1 MEEPFVVIQNSAE
14 VESLFSRMNHQL
26 PAFLLHYLQEKGLPK
41 DFVTEL
47 LRRSCDPTLFGA
59 AFDCTWNEKDHVV
72 TRPDEEELKKQ
83 REEDEKAN
91 SWYKDM
97 INMHLVTSQRSSPR
111 KTHIA
116 PEARYDLDAERS
128 VKTINVHKKK
138 KKKNTIGTKAATYA
152 KSTGES
158 DSSGDDDSDQ
168 DSASDNARKP
178 YSTVG
183 FEKKTEEA
191 IDIDSSS
198 SSEKESSA
206 DNDGASQDS
215 VEEGGG
221 G

>member
-1 MEEPFVVIQNSAE
+1 
-14 VESLFSRMNHQL
+14 VESLFYRLNHQL

-41 DFVTEL
+41 EFVTEL
-47 LRRSCDPTLFGA
+47 LRKSCDPTLVGA
-59 AFDCTWNEKDHVV
+59 AFNCTWDEKDHVV

-97 INMHLVTSQRSSPR
+97 INMHLVTSQRSP
-111 KTHIA
+111 KKAHIA

-138 KKKNTIGTKAATYA
+138 TKKNTIGTKAATYA
-152 KSTGES
+152 KSTGDS
-158 DSSGDDDSDQ
+158 DSSGKDDSDQ

-191 IDIDSSS
+191 IEIESSS
-198 SSEKESSA
+198 SSEEESST
-206 DNDGASQDS
+206 DGDGDSQNS